1 MGRHLASFII
11 AVGIAVM
18 CTLGVSAET
27 TGFFSLRF
35 QSNSVRP
42 GETVKLVLSAN
53 SNNLTEN
60 IAGFRVLLHYDEDKL
75 IFKRAETADQ
85 IKSGTFSCQDWG
97 GKIMGTYVCDG
108 KSAPKLR
115 GNCIS
120 FVFAVRED
128 VSGKAQASA
137 EVYEIIDWSEN
148 FLTDDPERN
157 LSVTIKEPDPA
168 EAFLTRLEPST
179 GELSPPFSS
188 DTYNYFLEVD
198 SSVTAVD
205 FDTSA
210 EGASVKF
217 SRRTLQKAGEDT
229 RIVITV
235 TSEDKTEKTEYVVT
249 VRRALP
255 VDSEPESSSVVSES
269 QQPEDVGGMLSSA
282 ATESESGQN
291 VDHGQSGGA
300 LYQPAESKAE
310 IPLES
315 NIAKTENTGAETA
328 TGQMVNV
335 YGDRNLYIVG
345 NQMDAFAVGVLSAL
359 FCMLLGGGLLPLLK
373 KKQK

>member
-235 TSEDKTEKTEYVVT
+235 TSEDKTEKTEYIVT

-255 VDSEPESSSVVSES
+255 AESEMSSSDPIS
-269 QQPEDVGGMLSSA
+269 QKPETSSGA
-282 ATESESGQN
+282 VPSGA
-291 VDHGQSGGA
+291 HI
-300 LYQPAESKAE
+300 KA
-310 IPLES
+310 
-315 NIAKTENTGAETA
+315 
-328 TGQMVNV
+328 
-335 YGDRNLYIVG
+335 
-345 NQMDAFAVGVLSAL
+345 
-359 FCMLLGGGLLPLLK
+359 
-373 KKQK
+373 